1 MGLRYWKGS
10 RKKRGKTASSDR
22 RARIILLYMYKIFLG
37 AMLAGFLIDCII
49 GDPVS
54 LPHPVVLIGKAISF
68 FEKKYRAEYPETEE
82 GERRA
87 GLCMNLTVLLLT
99 ALVSSLLVLITKA
112 ISPWLCFAVCTVM
125 SWQIFAAK
133 CLSDEAKK
141 VLKCL
146 KEEGLVSARKQV
158 GMLVGRDTEDLSEEQ
173 VIKAA
178 VETVA
183 ENTSDGV
190 IAPMFWM
197 LIGGPVG
204 GFIYKAVN
212 TMDSMV
218 GYKNERYINFG
229 RFSAKLDDVFN
240 YIPSRLS
247 ALAMIGAAYMGS
259 GFDGKNAA
267 RIWKRD
273 RRNHSSPNSAQT
285 ESACAGAL
293 RVQLGGNAY
302 YFGKLYE
309 KPTMGD
315 PDRKIE
321 GEDINRACRL
331 MYIASII
338 SLAIFELIGILF
350 FT

>member
-1 MGLRYWKGS
+1 MHR
-10 RKKRGKTASSDR
+10 
-22 RARIILLYMYKIFLG
+22 IFLP
-37 AMLAGFLIDCII
+37 AMLAGFLIDCVL

-54 LPHPVVLIGKAISF
+54 IPHPVVLIGKAISY
-68 FEKKYRAEYPETEE
+68 FEKRYREEFPKTEE
-82 GERRA
+82 GERKA

-99 ALVSSLLVLITKA
+99 ALLSSALVYISKA

-133 CLSDEAKK
+133 CLADEAKK
-141 VLKCL
+141 VLKAL
-146 KEEGLVSARKQV
+146 REEGLDAGRKQV
-158 GMLVGRDTEDLSEEQ
+158 GMLVGRDTENLTEEQ
-173 VIKAA
+173 VVKAA

-183 ENTSDGV
+183 ENASDGV

-197 LIGGPVG
+197 LLFGPIGGFV
-204 GFIYKAVN
+204 YKAVN

-218 GYKNERYINFG
+218 GYKNDKYIYFG

-240 YIPSRLS
+240 YIPSRIS
-247 ALAMIGAAYMGS
+247 ALAMIGAAYIG

-267 RIWKRD
+267 RIWKSD

-315 PDRKIE
+315 PERKIE
-321 GEDINRACRL
+321 GDDINRACRL

-338 SLAIFELIGILF
+338 CLCAFELIGLILF
-350 FT
+350 I

>member
-1 MGLRYWKGS
+1 MHN
-10 RKKRGKTASSDR
+10 
-22 RARIILLYMYKIFLG
+22 IFLA
-37 AMLAGFLIDCII
+37 AMLAGFLIDCVV
-49 GDPVS
+49 GDPPS
-54 LPHPVVLIGKAISF
+54 LPHPVVLIGKAISI
-68 FEKKYRAEYPETEE
+68 FEKRYREELPKTEE
-82 GERRA
+82 GERKA
-87 GLCMNLTVLLLT
+87 GIYMNLTVLFLT
-99 ALVSSLLVLITKA
+99 ALCSSILVYVSKA
-112 ISPWLCFAVCTVM
+112 ISPWLCFAVCTIM

-141 VLKCL
+141 VLRAL
-146 KEEGLVSARKQV
+146 KEDGLVAARKQV
-158 GMLVGRDTEDLSEEQ
+158 GMLVGRDTENLTEEQ

-197 LIGGPVG
+197 MIGGPIA
-204 GFIYKAVN
+204 GFVYKAIN

-218 GYKNERYINFG
+218 GYKNEKYINFG
-229 RFSAKLDDVFN
+229 RFSAKLDDVAN

-247 ALAMIGAAYMGS
+247 ALGMIAAAYLGI
-259 GFDGKNAA
+259 GFDGPEAV
-267 RIWKRD
+267 RIWRRD

-293 RVQLGGNAY
+293 GVQLGGNAY

-315 PDRKIE
+315 PKRAIE
-321 GEDINRACRL
+321 GEDINKACRL
-331 MYIASII
+331 MYMTSII
-338 SLAIFELIGILF
+338 CLIVFELIGFIAS
-350 FT
+350 

>member
-1 MGLRYWKGS
+1 MH
-10 RKKRGKTASSDR
+10 
-22 RARIILLYMYKIFLG
+22 KIFLP
-37 AMLAGFLIDCII
+37 AMLAGFLMDCIL
-49 GDPVS
+49 GDPAS
-54 LPHPVVLIGKAISF
+54 LPHPVVLMGKAISF
-68 FEKKYRAEYPETEE
+68 FEKRYREEFPKTEE

-99 ALVSSLLVLITKA
+99 ALLSGALLLISKA

-125 SWQIFAAK
+125 SWQCFAAK
-133 CLSDEAKK
+133 CLADEAKK
-141 VLKCL
+141 VLKAL
-146 KEEGLVSARKQV
+146 REEGLEAGRRQV
-158 GMLVGRDTEDLSEEQ
+158 AMLVGRDTENLTEEQ
-173 VIKAA
+173 VVKAA

-190 IAPMFWM
+190 VAPMFWTA
-197 LIGGPVG
+197 LLGPVG
-204 GFIYKAVN
+204 GFLYKAVN

-218 GYKNERYINFG
+218 GYKNEKYIDFG

-240 YIPSRLS
+240 YIPSRLC
-247 ALAMIGAAYMGS
+247 AIAMIGAAYLG

-293 RVQLGGNAY
+293 GIRLGGNAY

-309 KPTMGD
+309 KPTIGD
-315 PDRKIE
+315 PLKPVE
-321 GEDINRACRL
+321 GEDIVRACRL
-331 MYIASII
+331 MYIASALC
-338 SLAIFELIGILF
+338 LAVFCVAAYLIFIL
-350 FT
+350 

>member
-1 MGLRYWKGS
+1 
-10 RKKRGKTASSDR
+10 
-22 RARIILLYMYKIFLG
+22 MYRIFLG
-37 AMLAGFLIDCII
+37 AMLLGFLVDCVL
-49 GDPVS
+49 GDPAG

-68 FEKKYRAEYPETEE
+68 FEKKYRKLFPATEA

-87 GLCMNLTVLLLT
+87 GLCMNLTVLILT
-99 ALVSSLLVLITKA
+99 AAVSSLLVFVSKA
-112 ISPWLCFAVCTVM
+112 INPWLCFAVCTVM

-133 CLSDEAKK
+133 CLADEAKK
-141 VLKCL
+141 VLKAL
-146 KEEGLVSARKQV
+146 REEGLEAGRKQV
-158 GMLVGRDTEDLSEEQ
+158 GMLVGRDTQNLSEEQ

-190 IAPMFWM
+190 IAPMLWM

-204 GFIYKAVN
+204 GFVYKAVN

-218 GYKNERYINFG
+218 GYKNDRYINFG

-240 YIPSRLS
+240 YIPSRVS
-247 ALAMIGAAYMGS
+247 AVAMIAAAYLMS
-259 GFDGKNAA
+259 GADGPNAA
-267 RIWKRD
+267 RVWRRD

-285 ESACAGAL
+285 ESVCAGAL

-315 PDRKIE
+315 PDRSIE

-331 MYIASII
+331 MYITSII
-338 SLAIFELIGILF
+338 CLAAFEIIGMLLTI
-350 FT
+350 

>member
-1 MGLRYWKGS
+1 MHR
-10 RKKRGKTASSDR
+10 
-22 RARIILLYMYKIFLG
+22 IFLP
-37 AMLAGFLIDCII
+37 AMLAGFLIDCVL

-54 LPHPVVLIGKAISF
+54 IPHPVVLIGKAISY
-68 FEKKYRAEYPETEE
+68 FEKRYREEFPKTEE
-82 GERRA
+82 GERKA

-99 ALVSSLLVLITKA
+99 ALLSSALVYISKA

-133 CLSDEAKK
+133 CLADEAKK
-141 VLKCL
+141 VLKAL
-146 KEEGLVSARKQV
+146 REEGLDAGRKQV
-158 GMLVGRDTEDLSEEQ
+158 GMLVGRDTENLTEEQ
-173 VIKAA
+173 VVKAA

-183 ENTSDGV
+183 ENASDGV

-197 LIGGPVG
+197 LLFGPIGGFV
-204 GFIYKAVN
+204 YKAVN

-218 GYKNERYINFG
+218 GYKNDKYINFG

-240 YIPSRLS
+240 YIPSRIS
-247 ALAMIGAAYMGS
+247 ALAMIGAAYIG
-259 GFDGKNAA
+259 GLDGKSAA

-293 RVQLGGNAY
+293 GVQLGGNAY

-338 SLAIFELIGILF
+338 CLCAFELIGLILF
-350 FT
+350 I

>member
-1 MGLRYWKGS
+1 MHR
-10 RKKRGKTASSDR
+10 
-22 RARIILLYMYKIFLG
+22 IFLP
-37 AMLAGFLIDCII
+37 AMLAGFLIDCVL

-54 LPHPVVLIGKAISF
+54 IPHPVVLIGKAISY
-68 FEKKYRAEYPETEE
+68 FEKRYREEFPKTEE
-82 GERRA
+82 GERKA

-99 ALVSSLLVLITKA
+99 ALLSSALVYISKA

-133 CLSDEAKK
+133 CLADEAKK
-141 VLKCL
+141 VLKAL
-146 KEEGLVSARKQV
+146 REEGLDAGRKQV
-158 GMLVGRDTEDLSEEQ
+158 GMLVGRDTENLTEEQ
-173 VIKAA
+173 VVKAA

-183 ENTSDGV
+183 ENASDGV

-197 LIGGPVG
+197 LLFGPIGGFV
-204 GFIYKAVN
+204 YKAVN

-218 GYKNERYINFG
+218 GYKNDKYIYFG

-240 YIPSRLS
+240 YIPSRIS
-247 ALAMIGAAYMGS
+247 ALAMIGAAYIG

-315 PDRKIE
+315 PERKIE
-321 GEDINRACRL
+321 GDDINRACRL

-338 SLAIFELIGILF
+338 CLCAFELIGLILF
-350 FT
+350 I

>member
-1 MGLRYWKGS
+1 MHR
-10 RKKRGKTASSDR
+10 
-22 RARIILLYMYKIFLG
+22 IFLP
-37 AMLAGFLIDCII
+37 AMLAGFLIDCIL

-54 LPHPVVLIGKAISF
+54 IPHPVVLIGKAISF
-68 FEKKYRAEYPETEE
+68 FEGRYREEFPKTEE
-82 GERRA
+82 GERKA

-99 ALVSSLLVLITKA
+99 ALVSGALVLISKA

-133 CLSDEAKK
+133 CLADEAKK
-141 VLKCL
+141 VLKAL
-146 KEEGLVSARKQV
+146 KEDGIAAGRRQV
-158 GMLVGRDTEDLSEEQ
+158 GMLVGRDTQDLSEEQ

-218 GYKNERYINFG
+218 GYKNDRYINFG

-240 YIPSRLS
+240 YIPSRIS
-247 ALAMIGAAYMGS
+247 ALAMIGAAYMGRS
-259 GFDGKNAA
+259 FDGPNAA

-285 ESACAGAL
+285 ESVCAGAL
-293 RVQLGGNAY
+293 KVQLGGNAY

-315 PDRKIE
+315 PERPIE

-331 MYIASII
+331 MYISSII
-338 SLAIFELIGILF
+338 CLAVFEVIGILLII
-350 FT
+350 

>member
-1 MGLRYWKGS
+1 MHR
-10 RKKRGKTASSDR
+10 
-22 RARIILLYMYKIFLG
+22 IFLP
-37 AMLAGFLIDCII
+37 AMLAGFLIDCVL

-54 LPHPVVLIGKAISF
+54 IPHPVVLIGKAISY
-68 FEKKYRAEYPETEE
+68 FEKRYREEFPKTEE
-82 GERRA
+82 GEKKA

-99 ALVSSLLVLITKA
+99 ALLSSALVYISKA

-133 CLSDEAKK
+133 CLADEAKK
-141 VLKCL
+141 VLKAL
-146 KEEGLVSARKQV
+146 REEGLDAGRKQV
-158 GMLVGRDTEDLSEEQ
+158 GMLVGRDTENLTEEQ
-173 VIKAA
+173 VVKAA

-183 ENTSDGV
+183 ENASDGV

-197 LIGGPVG
+197 LLFGPIGGFV
-204 GFIYKAVN
+204 YKAVN

-218 GYKNERYINFG
+218 GYKNDKYINFG

-240 YIPSRLS
+240 YIPSRIS
-247 ALAMIGAAYMGS
+247 AFAMIGAAYIG

-293 RVQLGGNAY
+293 GVQLGGNAY

-315 PDRKIE
+315 PDRAIE

-338 SLAIFELIGILF
+338 CLCAFELIGLILF
-350 FT
+350 I

>member
-1 MGLRYWKGS
+1 MH
-10 RKKRGKTASSDR
+10 
-22 RARIILLYMYKIFLG
+22 KIFLA
-37 AMLAGFLIDCII
+37 AMLAGFLIDCVV
-49 GDPVS
+49 GDPPS
-54 LPHPVVLIGKAISF
+54 LPHPVVLIGKAISV
-68 FEKKYRAEYPETEE
+68 FEKRYREELPKTEE
-82 GERRA
+82 GERKA
-87 GLCMNLTVLLLT
+87 GIYMNLTVLFLT
-99 ALVSSLLVLITKA
+99 ALCSSILVCVSKA
-112 ISPWLCFAVCTVM
+112 ISPWLCFAVCTIM

-141 VLKCL
+141 VLRAL
-146 KEEGLVSARKQV
+146 KEEGLVAARKQV
-158 GMLVGRDTEDLSEEQ
+158 GMLVGRDTENLTEEQ

-197 LIGGPVG
+197 MIGGPIA
-204 GFIYKAVN
+204 GFVYKAIN

-218 GYKNERYINFG
+218 GYKNEKYINFG
-229 RFSAKLDDVFN
+229 RFSAKLDDVAN

-247 ALAMIGAAYMGS
+247 ALGMIAAAYLGI
-259 GFDGKNAA
+259 GFDGPEAA
-267 RIWKRD
+267 RIWRRD

-293 RVQLGGNAY
+293 GVQLGGNAY

-315 PDRKIE
+315 PKRAIE
-321 GEDINRACRL
+321 GEDINKACRL
-331 MYIASII
+331 MYMTSII
-338 SLAIFELIGILF
+338 CLIVFELIGFIAS
-350 FT
+350 

>member
-1 MGLRYWKGS
+1 
-10 RKKRGKTASSDR
+10 
-22 RARIILLYMYKIFLG
+22 MYKIYLG
-37 AMLAGFLIDCII
+37 AMLAGFLIDCVI
-49 GDPVS
+49 GDPAS
-54 LPHPVVLIGKAISF
+54 IPHPVVLIGKAISY
-68 FEKKYRAEYPETEE
+68 FEKRYREEFPKNEE
-82 GERRA
+82 GERKA

-99 ALVSSLLVLITKA
+99 ALLSSALVYISKA

-133 CLSDEAKK
+133 CLADEAKK
-141 VLKCL
+141 VLKAL
-146 KEEGLVSARKQV
+146 REEGLDAGRKQV
-158 GMLVGRDTEDLSEEQ
+158 GMLVGRDTENLTEEQ
-173 VIKAA
+173 VVKAA

-183 ENTSDGV
+183 ENASDGV

-197 LIGGPVG
+197 LLFGPIGGFV
-204 GFIYKAVN
+204 YKAVN

-218 GYKNERYINFG
+218 GYKNDKYINFG

-240 YIPSRLS
+240 YIPSRIS
-247 ALAMIGAAYMGS
+247 ALAMIGAAYIG

-315 PDRKIE
+315 PDRAIE

-331 MYIASII
+331 MYVASII
-338 SLAIFELIGILF
+338 CLCVFELIGLILF
-350 FT
+350 I

>member
-1 MGLRYWKGS
+1 MY
-10 RKKRGKTASSDR
+10 
-22 RARIILLYMYKIFLG
+22 RIYLA
-37 AMLAGFLIDCII
+37 AMLCGFLIDCVLE
-49 GDPVS
+49 DPAGI
-54 LPHPVVLIGKAISF
+54 PHPVVMIGKAISR
-68 FEKKYRAEYPETEE
+68 FEKLYRDEFPKDAA
-82 GERRA
+82 GERKA
-87 GLCMNLTVLLLT
+87 GICMNLSVLFLT
-99 ALVSSLLVLITKA
+99 AVISGAVILLCKA
-112 ISPWLCFAVCTVM
+112 ISKWLCFAVCTVLC
-125 SWQIFAAK
+125 WQIFAAK
-133 CLSDEAKK
+133 CLKDEAMK
-141 VLKCL
+141 VSSCL
-146 KEEGLVSARKQV
+146 ENEGLDAGRKQV
-158 GMLVGRDTEDLSEEQ
+158 AMLVGRDTENLSEEQ

-197 LIGGPVG
+197 FLGGPVMG
-204 GFIYKAVN
+204 LLYKAVN

-218 GYKNERYINFG
+218 GYKNEKYIDFG

-240 YIPSRLS
+240 FIPSRLS
-247 ALAMIGAAYMGS
+247 ALAMIAAAYIG
-259 GFDGKNAA
+259 GFDGKNAS

-293 RVQLGGNAY
+293 HVQLGGNAY

-321 GEDINRACRL
+321 REDIKRACRL
-331 MYIASII
+331 MYISSVIA
-338 SLAIFELIGILF
+338 LVIFELVGVLL
-350 FT
+350 

>member
-1 MGLRYWKGS
+1 MHR
-10 RKKRGKTASSDR
+10 
-22 RARIILLYMYKIFLG
+22 IFLP
-37 AMLAGFLIDCII
+37 AMLAGFLIDCVL

-54 LPHPVVLIGKAISF
+54 IPHPVVLIGKAISY
-68 FEKKYRAEYPETEE
+68 FEKRYREEFPKTEE
-82 GERRA
+82 GERKA

-99 ALVSSLLVLITKA
+99 ALLSSALVYISKA

-133 CLSDEAKK
+133 CLADEAKK
-141 VLKCL
+141 VLKAL
-146 KEEGLVSARKQV
+146 REEGLDAGRKQV
-158 GMLVGRDTEDLSEEQ
+158 GMLVGRDTENLTEEQ
-173 VIKAA
+173 VVKAA

-183 ENTSDGV
+183 ENASDGV

-197 LIGGPVG
+197 LLFGPIGGFV
-204 GFIYKAVN
+204 YKAVN

-218 GYKNERYINFG
+218 GYKNDKYINFG

-240 YIPSRLS
+240 YIPSRIS
-247 ALAMIGAAYMGS
+247 ALAMIGAAYIG

-315 PDRKIE
+315 PERKIE

-338 SLAIFELIGILF
+338 CLCAFELIGLILF
-350 FT
+350 I

>member
-1 MGLRYWKGS
+1 
-10 RKKRGKTASSDR
+10 
-22 RARIILLYMYKIFLG
+22 MYKIYLG
-37 AMLAGFLIDCII
+37 AMLAGFLIDCVI
-49 GDPVS
+49 GDPAS
-54 LPHPVVLIGKAISF
+54 IPHPVVLIGKAISY
-68 FEKKYRAEYPETEE
+68 FEKRYREEFPKTEE
-82 GERRA
+82 GERKA

-99 ALVSSLLVLITKA
+99 ALLSSALVYISKA

-133 CLSDEAKK
+133 CLADEAKK
-141 VLKCL
+141 VLKAL
-146 KEEGLVSARKQV
+146 REEGLDAGRKQV
-158 GMLVGRDTEDLSEEQ
+158 GMLVGRDTKNLTEEQ
-173 VIKAA
+173 VVKAA

-183 ENTSDGV
+183 ENASDGV

-197 LIGGPVG
+197 LLFGPVG
-204 GFIYKAVN
+204 GFVYKAVN

-218 GYKNERYINFG
+218 GYKNDKYINFG

-240 YIPSRLS
+240 FVPSRIS
-247 ALAMIGAAYMGS
+247 ALAMIGAAYIG

-315 PDRKIE
+315 PDRAIE

-338 SLAIFELIGILF
+338 CLCVFELIGLILF
-350 FT
+350 I

>member
-1 MGLRYWKGS
+1 MH
-10 RKKRGKTASSDR
+10 
-22 RARIILLYMYKIFLG
+22 KIFLA
-37 AMLAGFLIDCII
+37 AMLAGFLIDCVV
-49 GDPVS
+49 GDPPS
-54 LPHPVVLIGKAISF
+54 LPHPVVLIGKAISV
-68 FEKKYRAEYPETEE
+68 FEKRYREELPKTEE
-82 GERRA
+82 GERKA
-87 GLCMNLTVLLLT
+87 GIYMNLTVLFLT
-99 ALVSSLLVLITKA
+99 ALCSSILVYVSKT
-112 ISPWLCFAVCTVM
+112 ISPWLCFAVCTIM

-141 VLKCL
+141 VLRAL
-146 KEEGLVSARKQV
+146 KEEGLVAARKQV
-158 GMLVGRDTEDLSEEQ
+158 GMLVGRDTENLTEEQ

-197 LIGGPVG
+197 MIGGPIA
-204 GFIYKAVN
+204 GFVYKAIN

-218 GYKNERYINFG
+218 GYKNEKYINFG
-229 RFSAKLDDVFN
+229 RFSAKLDDVAN

-247 ALAMIGAAYMGS
+247 ALGMIAAAYLGI
-259 GFDGKNAA
+259 GFDGPEAA
-267 RIWKRD
+267 RIWRRD

-293 RVQLGGNAY
+293 GVQLGGNAY

-315 PDRKIE
+315 PKRAIE
-321 GEDINRACRL
+321 GEDINKACGL
-331 MYIASII
+331 MYMTSII
-338 SLAIFELIGILF
+338 CLIVFELIGFIAS
-350 FT
+350 

>member
-1 MGLRYWKGS
+1 MHR
-10 RKKRGKTASSDR
+10 
-22 RARIILLYMYKIFLG
+22 IFLP
-37 AMLAGFLIDCII
+37 AMLAGFLIDCVL

-54 LPHPVVLIGKAISF
+54 IPHPVVLIGKAISH
-68 FEKKYRAEYPETEE
+68 FEKRYREEFPKTEE
-82 GERRA
+82 GERKA

-99 ALVSSLLVLITKA
+99 ALLSSALVYISKA

-133 CLSDEAKK
+133 CLADEAKK
-141 VLKCL
+141 VLKAL
-146 KEEGLVSARKQV
+146 REEGLDAGRKQV
-158 GMLVGRDTEDLSEEQ
+158 GMLVGRDTENLTEEQ
-173 VIKAA
+173 VVKAA

-183 ENTSDGV
+183 ENASDGV

-197 LIGGPVG
+197 LLFGPIGGFV
-204 GFIYKAVN
+204 YKAVN

-218 GYKNERYINFG
+218 GYKNEKYINFG

-240 YIPSRLS
+240 FVPSRIS
-247 ALAMIGAAYMGS
+247 ALAMIGAAYIG

-315 PDRKIE
+315 PERKIE
-321 GEDINRACRL
+321 GDDINRACRL

-338 SLAIFELIGILF
+338 CLCVFELIGLILF
-350 FT
+350 I

>member
-1 MGLRYWKGS
+1 MHR
-10 RKKRGKTASSDR
+10 
-22 RARIILLYMYKIFLG
+22 IFLP
-37 AMLAGFLIDCII
+37 AMLAGFLIDCVL

-54 LPHPVVLIGKAISF
+54 IPHPVVLIGKAISY
-68 FEKKYRAEYPETEE
+68 FEKRYREEFPKTEE
-82 GERRA
+82 GERKA

-99 ALVSSLLVLITKA
+99 ALLSSALVYISKA

-133 CLSDEAKK
+133 CLADEAKK
-141 VLKCL
+141 VLKAL
-146 KEEGLVSARKQV
+146 REEGLDAGRKQV
-158 GMLVGRDTEDLSEEQ
+158 GMLVGRDTENLTEEQ
-173 VIKAA
+173 VVKAA

-183 ENTSDGV
+183 ENASDGV

-197 LIGGPVG
+197 LLFGPIGGFV
-204 GFIYKAVN
+204 YKAVN

-218 GYKNERYINFG
+218 GYKNDKYINFG

-240 YIPSRLS
+240 YIPSRIS
-247 ALAMIGAAYMGS
+247 ALAMIGAAYIG

-293 RVQLGGNAY
+293 GVQLGGNAY

-315 PDRKIE
+315 PERKIE
-321 GEDINRACRL
+321 GDDINRACRL

-338 SLAIFELIGILF
+338 CLCAFELIGLILF
-350 FT
+350 I

>member
-1 MGLRYWKGS
+1 MH
-10 RKKRGKTASSDR
+10 
-22 RARIILLYMYKIFLG
+22 KIFLA
-37 AMLAGFLIDCII
+37 AMLAGFLIDCVV
-49 GDPVS
+49 GDPPS
-54 LPHPVVLIGKAISF
+54 LPHPVVLIGKAISI
-68 FEKKYRAEYPETEE
+68 FEKRYREELPKTEE
-82 GERRA
+82 GERKA
-87 GLCMNLTVLLLT
+87 GIYMNLTVLFLT
-99 ALVSSLLVLITKA
+99 ALCSSILVYVSKA
-112 ISPWLCFAVCTVM
+112 ISPWLCFAVCTIM

-141 VLKCL
+141 VLRAL
-146 KEEGLVSARKQV
+146 KEDGLVAARKQV
-158 GMLVGRDTEDLSEEQ
+158 GMLVGRDTENLTEEQ

-197 LIGGPVG
+197 MIGGPVA
-204 GFIYKAVN
+204 GFVYKAIN

-218 GYKNERYINFG
+218 GYKNEEYINFG
-229 RFSAKLDDVFN
+229 RFSAKLDDVAN

-247 ALAMIGAAYMGS
+247 ALGMIAAAYLGI
-259 GFDGKNAA
+259 GFDGPNAA

-293 RVQLGGNAY
+293 GVQLGGNAY

-315 PDRKIE
+315 PKRAIE
-321 GEDINRACRL
+321 GEDINKACRL
-331 MYIASII
+331 MYMTSII
-338 SLAIFELIGILF
+338 CLIVFELIGFIAS
-350 FT
+350 

>member
-1 MGLRYWKGS
+1 
-10 RKKRGKTASSDR
+10 
-22 RARIILLYMYKIFLG
+22 MYKIYLG
-37 AMLAGFLIDCII
+37 AMLAGFLIDCVI
-49 GDPVS
+49 GDPAS
-54 LPHPVVLIGKAISF
+54 IPHPVVLIGKAISY
-68 FEKKYRAEYPETEE
+68 FEKRYREEFLKNEE
-82 GERRA
+82 GERKA

-99 ALVSSLLVLITKA
+99 ALLSSALVYISKA

-133 CLSDEAKK
+133 CLADEAKK
-141 VLKCL
+141 VLKAL
-146 KEEGLVSARKQV
+146 REEGLDAGRKQV
-158 GMLVGRDTEDLSEEQ
+158 GMLVGRDTENLTEEQ
-173 VIKAA
+173 VVKAA

-183 ENTSDGV
+183 ENASDGV

-197 LIGGPVG
+197 LLFGPIGGFV
-204 GFIYKAVN
+204 YKAVN

-218 GYKNERYINFG
+218 GYKNDKYINFG

-240 YIPSRLS
+240 YIPSRIS
-247 ALAMIGAAYMGS
+247 ALAMIGAAYIG

-293 RVQLGGNAY
+293 GVQLGGNAY

-315 PDRKIE
+315 PERKIE

-338 SLAIFELIGILF
+338 CLCVFELIGLILF
-350 FT
+350 I